1 MDYLVIKDHET
12 EYPNPI
18 TLEAGEKVIIGEE
31 HEPVEGENWENW
43 VYCIKEDNSN
53 AGWVPK
59 QIIDYEKEII
69 LRDYS
74 AKELSIAEGA
84 IVEGIEEMN
93 GWLLSKNKLTG
104 EIGWIPLENI
114 KLISS
119 IKR

>member
-1 MDYLVIKDHET
+1 MDYLVIKEHET

-18 TLEAGEKVIIGEE
+18 TLEIGERVIIGEE
-31 HEPVEGENWENW
+31 HEAVESENW
-43 VYCIKEDNSN
+43 VYCIKADNSKG
-53 AGWVPK
+53 GWVPK

-74 AKELSIAEGA
+74 AKELTIAEGA

-104 EIGWIPLENI
+104 ETGWIPMENI
-114 KLISS
+114 KLMSS

>member
-18 TLEAGEKVIIGEE
+18 TLKIGEKVIIGEE
-31 HEPVEGENWENW
+31 HEPVEGEDWENW

-59 QIIDYEKEII
+59 QIIDYKKEVI

-74 AKELSIAEGA
+74 AKELTIAEGA
-84 IVEGIEEMN
+84 IVESLEEMN
-93 GWLLSKNKLTG
+93 GWLLSKDKSTG